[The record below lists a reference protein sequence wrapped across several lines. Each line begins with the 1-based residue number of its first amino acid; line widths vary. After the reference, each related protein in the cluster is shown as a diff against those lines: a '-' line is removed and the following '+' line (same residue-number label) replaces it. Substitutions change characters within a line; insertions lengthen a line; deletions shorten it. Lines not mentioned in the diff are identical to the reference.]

1 MVVVQTA
8 LVLIFLCDQLFA
20 HTPCQLL
27 FPPPEFFSC
36 CQNFPELY
44 VCSLMSHDWWGCTV
58 ELHVCL
64 ALHVD
69 TTACVGMGQ
78 CFSRSPGLFSLCS
91 GSFSFYDAD
100 ETRWLLLAFFSI
112 FKIFCHKFFLISHI
126 FFSLFPWQIIDQ
138 IYLLLGR
145 WWEWKSFLLLDSLT
159 WKLFLAKFFVQGAL
173 VSWVSL

>member
-69 TTACVGMGQ
+69 TTACLGMGQ

-100 ETRWLLLAFFSI
+100 ETRWLLLAFFS
-112 FKIFCHKFFLISHI
+112 
-126 FFSLFPWQIIDQ
+126 SL
-138 IYLLLGR
+138 
-145 WWEWKSFLLLDSLT
+145 
-159 WKLFLAKFFVQGAL
+159 KFFVTNFFFFDYSHQ
-173 VSWVSL
+173 SLTFSLANN

>member
-1 MVVVQTA
+1 MTTTVTCILSDMVVVQTA

-64 ALHVD
+64 
-69 TTACVGMGQ
+69 GMGQ

-100 ETRWLLLAFFSI
+100 ETRWLLLALFSI
-112 FKIFCHKFFLISHI
+112 FKNFFCHKFFFDYSHHSHL
-126 FFSLFPWQIIDQ
+126 FLTFSL
-138 IYLLLGR
+138 
-145 WWEWKSFLLLDSLT
+145 
-159 WKLFLAKFFVQGAL
+159 ANN
-173 VSWVSL
+173 